1 MKKYAGVI
9 VRKDDK
15 CLFCKRNANLTNF
28 GGEWSIPGGHV
39 EKGEGIPH
47 AAKREFQEETNH
59 ELTTPIYFLGVIKR
73 MNRDGTKQKGVMYVF
88 GTDVE
93 KEIHPDLENALDG
106 EEHTECGYFSM
117 NDLPSP
123 MDESLKKFVHN
134 FMK

>member
-15 CLFCKRNANLTNF
+15 CLFCKRNADLNNF

-47 AAKREFQEETNH
+47 AAQREFYEETAY
-59 ELTTPIYFLGVIKR
+59 ELETPIYFLGVIKR
-73 MNRDGTKQKGVMYVF
+73 MNRDGTKQKGMMYVF
-88 GTDVE
+88 GTDV
-93 KEIHPDLENALDG
+93 KDEIHPDLENAIDG
-106 EEHTECGYFSM
+106 EEHTECGYYGI
-117 NDLPSP
+117 DELPEP
-123 MDESLKKFVHN
+123 MDETLRDFVLN